1 MFKARQTKFKESIIQ
16 SNIPLLIDCLGLGV
30 DPNTEFDDGNY
41 ALHIATEKC
50 DYAILRILLNRQ
62 NIEIDKKN
70 WFGVTALMVAC
81 EVNCRE
87 ALQMMLKE
95 GADPNKRTTNGYTAL
110 HYACTIRSMGLVF
123 DLIGHG
129 ANINDC
135 VSVFDVTPLS
145 IAVIDQPSMPIAK
158 FLLRKGAKL
167 HEQKEFP
174 LFLEAT
180 LACNS
185 ESKLTM
191 FKLLIANGMDR
202 HQLHPIEGRNCLHY
216 VSISGYIPLA
226 QYLITLNMESDLFVR
241 DITGRTPMDL
251 ALDHLNFMV
260 FHLLKLA
267 YLKKRISP
275 QSRTQLKLRKSMSR
289 RMV

>member
-1 MFKARQTKFKESIIQ
+1 MGNETTLPAKPSLGIGSAVRRVFKARQTKFKESIIQ

-81 EVNCRE
+81 E
-87 ALQMMLKE
+87 
-95 GADPNKRTTNGYTAL
+95 
-110 HYACTIRSMGLVF
+110 
-123 DLIGHG
+123 
-129 ANINDC
+129 
-135 VSVFDVTPLS
+135 
-145 IAVIDQPSMPIAK
+145 
-158 FLLRKGAKL
+158 
-167 HEQKEFP
+167 
-174 LFLEAT
+174 EAT

-216 VSISGYIPLA
+216 VAISGYIPLA